1 MDDYITTA
9 EAAKLSKLSQE
20 HIRHLTRAG
29 TVESKKFGPITMVSS
44 ASLRAYLKTDRSPGR
59 KKAGDV
65 SK

>member
-1 MDDYITTA
+1 MDDFITTV

-20 HIRHLTRAG
+20 HIRRLTRTGA
-29 TVESKKFGPITMVSS
+29 VESKKFGRTTMVSS

-59 KKAGDV
+59 KKEGDE